1 MAGGGGTRFWP
12 LSREERPKQ
21 FIDSMGIGKSF
32 LQMTFERFGAFVL
45 PEHYYV
51 VTGEHYKDLVLE
63 QLPQLRPHQVITEP
77 CRRNTAPCIAYAA
90 YKIRSLDPEAT
101 LIVTPSDHYIANQTA
116 FEQVIAAGLE
126 YASEHDELLTIG
138 ITPTYPATGYGYI
151 EVDKLQEKLD
161 ECVPVVRFK
170 EKPDQDT
177 AMKFLAAGNF
187 YWNSGMFIW
196 RAQSIIGEIENY
208 LPDMA
213 EAFARNIHWGSAYE
227 REDADRLYPTLQNIS
242 IDYGVM
248 EHSRQVRLLRGNFGW
263 NDIGTWG
270 SLYRQMDKDEGENVL
285 RGGVEATECR
295 NCLVV
300 NTESGKTVYLYRMA
314 DTMVVT
320 TDDTIV
326 VADRRKEA
334 DLDNFLKNNQ

>member
-51 VTGEHYKDLVLE
+51 ITGEHYKDLVLE
-63 QLPQLRPHQVITEP
+63 QLPQLQPHQVITEP

-90 YKIRSLDPEAT
+90 YKIRSLDPEAN
-101 LIVTPSDHYIANQTA
+101 LIVSPSDHYIADQTA
-116 FEQVIAAGLE
+116 FEEVIAAGLE

-138 ITPTYPATGYGYI
+138 ITPTYPATEYGYI
-151 EVDKLQEKLD
+151 EVNPSGKIAER
-161 ECVPVVRFK
+161 CVPVVRFK
-170 EKPDQDT
+170 EKPDYDT

-196 RAQSIIGEIENY
+196 RTQSIISEMESC

-213 EAFARNIHWGSAYE
+213 KAFDQKIHWGGTSE
-227 REDADRLYPTLQNIS
+227 REEANLLYPTLQSIS

-248 EHSRQVRLLRGNFGW
+248 ERSQRIRLLRGNFGW

-270 SLYRQMDKDEGENVL
+270 SLYRQMNKDEGENVL
-285 RGGVEATECR
+285 QGCVETTECH

-320 TDDTIV
+320 TDDAIV
-326 VADRRKEA
+326 VADRRNET
-334 DLDNFLKNNQ
+334 DLNDYLKHNK